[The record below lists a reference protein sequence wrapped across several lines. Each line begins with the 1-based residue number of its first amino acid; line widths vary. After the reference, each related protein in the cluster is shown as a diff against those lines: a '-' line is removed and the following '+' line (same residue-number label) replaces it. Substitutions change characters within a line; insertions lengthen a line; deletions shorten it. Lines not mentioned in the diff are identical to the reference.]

1 MIALP
6 GGAVGSVVSGVVGVT
21 PPGVS
26 AVAGAAK
33 IVVIATTARTAM
45 EIQRAGVFLA
55 AQRAFVIHSSFVG
68 RRG

>member
-1 MIALP
+1 LP
-6 GGAVGSVVSGVVGVT
+6 GGAVVSGAGGASGVVEET

-26 AVAGAAK
+26 ALAEAARTVA
-33 IVVIATTARTAM
+33 IATVARTAM
-45 EIQRAGVFLA
+45 RVQRAGVFLA